1 MNCSSVVDAANLV
14 EHPLIFRQNVFNR
27 NKICLGHLSLAFR
40 WSRDDWAGSKFAIFY
55 VEPDGPSV
63 VFRTH
68 MYIHSWFIS
77 FISFKWQG
85 ARTFDVQYPRTLK
98 WTLKFR
104 TWNLPQYPSPSA
116 SRFCCRARLARDRSR
131 RKPCIVHN
139 TLPIERRAI
148 LIVTKYFQFS
158 FF

>member
-1 MNCSSVVDAANLV
+1 MNCEPSRAPSHFPAKRFQSQQDLPWPSLV
-14 EHPLIFRQNVFNR
+14 GFSMEPRW
-27 NKICLGHLSLAFR
+27 LSR
-40 WSRDDWAGSKFAIFY
+40 IEVCNFY

-77 FISFKWQG
+77 FIAFKWQG

-98 WTLKFR
+98 WTLKFG

-116 SRFCCRARLARDRSR
+116 PRFCCRARLARDWSR